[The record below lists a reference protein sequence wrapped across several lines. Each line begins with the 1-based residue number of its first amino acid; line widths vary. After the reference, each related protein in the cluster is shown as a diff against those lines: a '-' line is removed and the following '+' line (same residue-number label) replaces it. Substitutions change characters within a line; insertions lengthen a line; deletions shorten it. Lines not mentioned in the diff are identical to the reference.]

1 MLIVDLLQA
10 GVSTDLIKVIY
21 KDKYVYGLDI
31 ITWGRIKI
39 KSIIYLGGS
48 CSYYR
53 WYFNF

>member
-31 ITWGRIKI
+31 IIWGRIKI
-39 KSIIYLGGS
+39 KSIIYLRGS

-53 WYFNF
+53 WYSNF